1 MRGFGL
7 LLLPVVAKLASAQ
20 SQYTINVTAV
30 PESTRGL
37 SCHLALIVWT
47 AF

>member
-20 SQYTINVTAV
+20 YQIDPESV
-30 PESTRGL
+30 PEATRGL
-37 SCHLALIVWT
+37 
-47 AF
+47 